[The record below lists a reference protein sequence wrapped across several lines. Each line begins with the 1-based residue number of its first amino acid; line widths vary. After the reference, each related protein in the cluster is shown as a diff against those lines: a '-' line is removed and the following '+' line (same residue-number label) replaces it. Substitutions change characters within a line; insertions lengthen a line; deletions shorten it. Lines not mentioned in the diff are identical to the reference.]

1 MISMKY
7 KKLYYPEVHTYPDGT
22 FRVNMPEIP
31 VTDNQPIEVVWTYR
45 KEQDLTL
52 LVYITENLKE
62 NYKNPVNLYMPY
74 VPNARMDRVKEKNE
88 VFTLKYFCKVINFL
102 EFDSVK
108 ILDVHSPVTSA
119 LLDHCENLS
128 PLKYINY
135 AIKSAGINPKSDYIF
150 FPDEGSFKRYSD
162 IFKNFNNI
170 GFGVKKR
177 DWKTGKIIGLDIH
190 GDYPENR
197 NVLIIDDIC
206 SYGGTAYHSACRL
219 KMLGCKDINL
229 YFTHCENSIYQGE
242 LLKGDLINH
251 IYTTNSVFD
260 GGSSG
265 KITVFE
271 CI

>member
-1 MISMKY
+1 MISIKY
-7 KKLYYPEVHTYPDGT
+7 KKFYYPEVYTYPDGT
-22 FRVNMPEIP
+22 FRVNIPEIP

-45 KEQDLTL
+45 KEHDLTL

-62 NYKNPVNLYMPY
+62 NYKNPINLYMPY

-108 ILDVHSPVTSA
+108 ILDVHSPVGSA
-119 LLDHCENLS
+119 LLERCENIS
-128 PLKYINY
+128 PLNYINS
-135 AIKSAGINPKSDYIF
+135 AIQRAGINLESDYIF
-150 FPDEGSFKRYSD
+150 FPDESSFKRYFEY
-162 IFKNFNNI
+162 FKDFNNI
-170 GFGVKKR
+170 GFGIKQR
-177 DWKTGKIIGLDIH
+177 DWKTGKIIGLDIF
-190 GDYPENR
+190 GDSPENKR
-197 NVLIIDDIC
+197 VILIDDIC
-206 SYGGTAYHSACRL
+206 SYGGTAYHSAKKL
-219 KMLGCKDINL
+219 KTLGCKDINL

-265 KITVFE
+265 KITVFD